1 MTHPSILSRILWCR
15 RFRRQAPT
23 PSEKEGWRAE
33 EQGLRDALLMRDHSN
48 HYRSHLPDV
57 FGRYVTG
64 FQDAQTLIRMAHI
77 NRTLAQPRDG
87 KRISPHL
94 IAKDRVRREVH
105 TNILIIEDGR
115 PVRTPLC
122 GVLESKHHQVFEVP
136 RSLRGPEQYQERSA
150 DLIITD
156 LDMPK
161 MSDRPSLEL
170 TKDY

>member
-1 MTHPSILSRILWCR
+1 MTHPSILSRIVWCR

-57 FGRYVTG
+57 FARYLTG

-77 NRTLAQPRDG
+77 NRILVQPRDG
-87 KRISPHL
+87 TRISPHL
-94 IAKDRVRREVH
+94 IAEDRVRREVH
-105 TNILIIEDGR
+105 TNLLVIEDER
-115 PVRTPLC
+115 PVRPDLC
-122 GVLESKHHQVFEVP
+122 GVLEDKHHQVFEVP
-136 RSLRGPEQYQERSA
+136 RSLRGLEQHQERSA

-156 LDMPK
+156 LAMPK
-161 MSDRPSLEL
+161 MSDRP
-170 TKDY
+170 